1 MIPKTKNQK
10 RVEELSSTLRCLKK
24 RQEKWVNKTCFEHL
38 GFRMKK
44 GTTCLECGHEFHAIG
59 ERSKCPKCKTDLKIL
74 DTRKRSN
81 SSFAYACF
89 IEVCQ
94 EWQVVRYFEVFQGY
108 EKGKAVSYSSAE
120 VVQIWL
126 NGKGEVV
133 CRARLKA
140 GMFSSKFSWWSAMAI
155 RRKTESY
162 MYMSTDAEYPDMK
175 FIPELIRNG
184 FNGVIGPYPPQKL
197 FLTLLGSPEMESLKK
212 AGLDNFFDYFMRH
225 NYQNIKDYWPS
236 IKICLRNKY
245 PLSKVMPNTFV
256 DHINIL
262 NQFNKD
268 TRSPKYICPDD
279 FEKEHDR
286 YVKKRNE
293 IYRKQEAKR
302 HQERILQ
309 ERNEMMDRSEKY
321 KKEKR
326 KFSNLCITDGKLVI
340 KPLLTIEDFEK
351 ESMIMMHC
359 VFQKNYLEKDRL
371 ILSAEINGVKVET
384 VEVSLTEYKIKQCRG
399 RHNNKTHYHHKI
411 INLVRKN
418 MGLIQH
424 PPKAKKV
431 KLKTAKAA

>member
-1 MIPKTKNQK
+1 MVPKTKNQK

-24 RQEKWVNKTCFEHL
+24 KQEKWVNKTCFEHL

-59 ERSKCPKCKTDLKIL
+59 ERSKCPKCKTDLKII

-162 MYMSTDAEYPDMK
+162 MYMSTDAEYPDMEI
-175 FIPELIRNG
+175 IPELTRNG
-184 FNGVIGPYPPQKL
+184 FNGVIGSYPPQKL

-245 PLSKVMPNTFV
+245 PLNKISPSTFM
-256 DHINIL
+256 DHIDIL
-262 NQFNKD
+262 KKFDKD
-268 TRSPKYICPDD
+268 IHSPKYVCPED
-279 FEKEHDR
+279 FEKEHMK
-286 YVKKRNE
+286 YVNKQRE
-293 IYRKQEAKR
+293 IHRREER
-302 HQERILQ
+302 RRDQERLIR
-309 ERNEMMDRSEKY
+309 ERKEMFALAEKFE
-321 KKEKR
+321 KEKK
-326 KFSNLCITDGKLVI
+326 KFSNLCITDGKIVV
-340 KPLLTIEDFEK
+340 KPLVTVEEFEQ
-351 ESMIMMHC
+351 ESDIMGHC
-359 VFQKNYLEKDRL
+359 VFQKSYLQKDRL
-371 ILSAEINGVKVET
+371 ILSSEINGVKLET
-384 VEVSLTEYKIKQCRG
+384 IEVNLNDFTISQCHG
-399 RHNNKTHYHHKI
+399 
-411 INLVRKN
+411 RKN
-418 MGLIQH
+418 KNTIYHKQIKELVQQNMELIQH

-431 KLKTAKAA
+431 KLKTVKAA